1 MINQS
6 YKTKL
11 FMFRTMLDILLKEYP
26 EEKEIFVYFTK
37 DLKKPITVLEKINKN
52 LYNLNEILIYKTTIK
67 EFYLYCLKE
76 EYIDTNWDLLVLL
89 ANKSIKGYSSEQM
102 AILIGVSLD
111 KYKHL
116 EMGYYNF
123 TNELSYEK
131 ISEKIEFN
139 KEEFYF
145 TFNKSFKYIGG
156 ETN

>member
-1 MINQS
+1 
-6 YKTKL
+6 
-11 FMFRTMLDILLKEYP
+11 
-26 EEKEIFVYFTK
+26 
-37 DLKKPITVLEKINKN
+37 
-52 LYNLNEILIYKTTIK
+52 
-67 EFYLYCLKE
+67 
-76 EYIDTNWDLLVLL
+76 
-89 ANKSIKGYSSEQM
+89 M

-156 ETN
+156 DTN